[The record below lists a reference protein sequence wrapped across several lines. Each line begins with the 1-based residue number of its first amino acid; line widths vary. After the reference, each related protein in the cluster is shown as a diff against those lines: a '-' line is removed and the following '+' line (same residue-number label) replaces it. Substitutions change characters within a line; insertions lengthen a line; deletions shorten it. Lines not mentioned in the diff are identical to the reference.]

1 MEETKPTCPVCGNT
15 FEKTKRWQKF
25 CSKSC
30 SKSYISCKHIQL
42 RIKNKK
48 KLPKPI
54 CLVCGNDFEKY
65 KNKIC
70 CSKNCYI
77 IRKRERAKIK
87 KREIRKQKV
96 IETGICANCGNVYP
110 KFHNKKSCSRYCSGV
125 IWRKENPQKTKQYK
139 KTEYEKN
146 KEKIYAQNKKYRQE
160 NKESLN
166 EKIRKRYNVDIEFKL
181 IQRIRC
187 RIRETITNNS
197 KRKTKSME
205 LLGCSVKEAREH
217 IEKQFE
223 EGMTWENYTH
233 DTWHI
238 DHIIPCASFDLT
250 DPEQQKKCF
259 HYTNLQPLWA
269 KDNMSKGAK
278 IL

>member
-1 MEETKPTCPVCGNT
+1 MEQLNFFDKMEEN
-15 FEKTKRWQKF
+15 R
-25 CSKSC
+25 
-30 SKSYISCKHIQL
+30 
-42 RIKNKK
+42 
-48 KLPKPI
+48 PI
-54 CLVCGNDFEKY
+54 CLTCGNSFEKY
-65 KNKIC
+65 KNKKC
-70 CSKNCYI
+70 CSKNCYK
-77 IRKRERAKIK
+77 IRKREMEKIID
-87 KREIRKQKV
+87 REIRKQKV

-110 KFHNKKSCSRYCSGV
+110 KIYNKKSCSGYCSDV

-139 KTEYEKN
+139 KTDYGKN
-146 KEKIYAQNKKYRQE
+146 KEKRYAFQKKYRQE
-160 NKESLN
+160 NKETLN

-217 IEKQFE
+217 IEKQFK
-223 EGMTWENYTH
+223 EGMTWNNYTYN
-233 DTWHI
+233 TWHI

-269 KDNMSKGAK
+269 KENMSKGAK